1 MATRYTIVRLS
12 ARIELLAKS
21 LRPSVLRLTEAGWA
35 KLERV
40 AAGASNGPASH
51 DLPNGPA
58 SPDFNSYS
66 EDDILRFLLDEG
78 ALSLD
83 DFE

>member
-1 MATRYTIVRLS
+1 MATRHTIVRLS
-12 ARIELLAKS
+12 ARIESLAKS

-40 AAGASNGPASH
+40 ATSG
-51 DLPNGPA
+51 PNGPA
-58 SPDFNSYS
+58 SPDLPASPDFNGYS
-66 EDDILRFLLDEG
+66 EDDLLRLLLDEG